1 MLDDVPREIEIVCD
15 NAALLALLVQQQS
28 SVDSFQF
35 REDGEGLT
43 IITRNTREVYQQLP
57 AWLEDQ
63 QVTIR
68 EVTSSDESLQALFD
82 TLMKIHRGEI

>member
-1 MLDDVPREIEIVCD
+1 MWLGRDQHR
-15 NAALLALLVQQQS
+15 ALLALLVQQQS